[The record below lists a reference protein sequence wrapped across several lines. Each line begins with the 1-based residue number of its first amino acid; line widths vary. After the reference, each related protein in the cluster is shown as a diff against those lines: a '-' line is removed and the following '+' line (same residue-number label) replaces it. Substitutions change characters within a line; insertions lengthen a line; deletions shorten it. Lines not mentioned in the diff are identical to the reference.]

1 MAPVEDTRKN
11 IAETVAAIMEDRAE
25 VASVDLEL
33 SGGALLETPFLLS
46 VPQGR
51 KIEDFTDKVRT
62 ALAHMQPHRRT
73 GTDTL
78 HSLQSLT
85 DWANRFKGDGS
96 VFFADQDRTG
106 GKPSITCI
114 ADWHH
119 QGAATIDIETGDP
132 TARHADHRAVYAF
145 PTSKEWAAWDAQSGQ
160 KMGSVEMGNFLEDR
174 ILDVLDPPPHFNSG
188 GDMTENDK
196 RLIEIAAKI
205 GTRYGTAQQLMT
217 MAKDFVVNESSN
229 FGLQR
234 DNTSGEMRLM
244 TVSEHRDAD
253 GKTIQ
258 VPGLFLIAIPVFD
271 GGPAYRLPVR
281 FQYRKQ
287 GATVVFFLTIHD
299 PQRALDDAFN
309 EAVETATATTGIPV
323 FRGKPHRAN

>member
-1 MAPVEDTRKN
+1 MAPEDTREN
-11 IAETVAAIMEDRAE
+11 IAQTVAAIMKDHAE
-25 VASVDLEL
+25 ITAIEAKLT
-33 SGGALLETPFLLS
+33 GAVFETPYLVS

-51 KIEDFTDKVRT
+51 KVEDIT
-62 ALAHMQPHRRT
+62 ATVQKALSFMRPIRRT

-96 VFFADQDRTG
+96 VFFADQDRAG

-114 ADWHH
+114 ANWHH
-119 QGAATIDIETGDP
+119 EGAASVATDVGDD

-145 PTSKEWAAWDAQSGQ
+145 PTSKEWQAWNAQSGE
-160 KMGSVEMGNFLEDR
+160 KMNSVEMGNFLEDR
-174 ILDVLDPPPHFNSG
+174 ILDVLDPPPHFNSAA
-188 GDMTENDK
+188 DLTENDK

-244 TVSEHRDAD
+244 TVSEHKDAD
-253 GKTIQ
+253 GKSIQ

-287 GATVVFFLTIHD
+287 GATVVFFLTLHD

-309 EAVETATATTGIPV
+309 EAVETAKADTGIPV
-323 FRGKPHRAN
+323 LRGKPHRPN